1 MSNFKSDIRNIVFD
15 LGGVLLDLDFTAPV
29 KAFRSLGIEA
39 GSLDYRKAIA
49 DPVFTLFET
58 GMIPPGEF
66 RDQVRK
72 ILNNS
77 TVTDTEID
85 AAWCAMLLSVP
96 ESKVALLKTLG
107 KHFRLF
113 LFSNTN
119 AIHIAYFREKFEI
132 QHGIPIESLFEKLFY
147 SHKIHDRKPLLS
159 AFDKVT
165 LAAGILPGESLF
177 IDDFEQNILTA
188 GDAGYHVLHYIPGT
202 DLAEL
207 IYKELTI

>member
-1 MSNFKSDIRNIVFD
+1 MVFD

-29 KAFRSLGIEA
+29 ETFRKLGIDA

-58 GMIPPGEF
+58 GMISPGEF

-77 TVTDTEID
+77 LVTDLEID

-96 ESKVALLKTLG
+96 EEKVALLKTLG
-107 KHFRLF
+107 KRFRLF

-119 AIHIAYFREKFEI
+119 AIHIGYFREKFEN

-147 SHKIHDRKPLLS
+147 SHEIHDRKPLLS

-165 LAAGILPGESLF
+165 GAAGILPGETLF
-177 IDDFEQNILTA
+177 IDDFEQNIATA
-188 GDAGYHVLHYIPGT
+188 RDAGYHVLHYIPGT
-202 DLAEL
+202 DLAGFL
-207 IYKELTI
+207 L

>member
-1 MSNFKSDIRNIVFD
+1 MSYFKSDIRNMVFD

-29 KAFRSLGIEA
+29 ETFRKLGIDA

-58 GMIPPGEF
+58 GMISPGEF

-77 TVTDTEID
+77 LVTDLEID

-96 ESKVALLKTLG
+96 EEKVALLKTLG
-107 KHFRLF
+107 KRFRLF

-119 AIHIAYFREKFEI
+119 AIHIGYFREKFEN

-147 SHKIHDRKPLLS
+147 SHEIHDRKPLLS

-165 LAAGILPGESLF
+165 RAAGILPGETLF
-177 IDDFEQNILTA
+177 IDDFEQNIATA
-188 GDAGYHVLHYIPGT
+188 RDAGYHVLHYIPGT
-202 DLAEL
+202 DLAGFL
-207 IYKELTI
+207 L

>member
-1 MSNFKSDIRNIVFD
+1 MSYFKSDIRNMVFD

-29 KAFRSLGIEA
+29 ETFRKLGIDA

-58 GMIPPGEF
+58 GMISPGEF

-77 TVTDTEID
+77 LVTDLEID

-96 ESKVALLKTLG
+96 EGKVALLKTLG
-107 KHFRLF
+107 KRFRLF

-119 AIHIAYFREKFEI
+119 AIHIGYFREKFEN

-147 SHKIHDRKPLLS
+147 SHEIHDRKPLLS

-165 LAAGILPGESLF
+165 RAAGILPGETLF
-177 IDDFEQNILTA
+177 IDDFEQNIATA
-188 GDAGYHVLHYIPGT
+188 RDAGYHVLHYIPGT
-202 DLAEL
+202 DLAGFL
-207 IYKELTI
+207 L

>member
-1 MSNFKSDIRNIVFD
+1 MSYFKSDIRNMVFD

-29 KAFRSLGIEA
+29 ETFRKLGIDA

-58 GMIPPGEF
+58 GMISPGEF

-77 TVTDTEID
+77 LVTDLEID

-96 ESKVALLKTLG
+96 EEKVALLKTLG
-107 KHFRLF
+107 KRFRLF

-119 AIHIAYFREKFEI
+119 AIHIGYFREKFEN

-147 SHKIHDRKPLLS
+147 SHEIHDRKPLLS

-165 LAAGILPGESLF
+165 GAAGILPGETLF
-177 IDDFEQNILTA
+177 IDDFEQNIATA
-188 GDAGYHVLHYIPGT
+188 RDAGYHVLHYIPGT
-202 DLAEL
+202 DLAGFL
-207 IYKELTI
+207 L